1 MKGILDWFVLFLVCS
16 VLGWMLESTYRS
28 ILAKK
33 PIDSGVLGGPFIPI
47 YGFGALL
54 VEMVDTLFR
63 YHHLG
68 WKLALC
74 ILLCTLLEFLV
85 SVFYETV
92 FHLRLWDYSKM
103 VLNIQG
109 RVCLLYSLFWG
120 LLGLV
125 YLEILQTQLLW
136 LVGRIRDVPILGVI
150 FIGFTVMFA
159 IKVISSFFELG
170 TLKAMKATLSNQ
182 FDGSGIEHIL
192 RLGFHVNRRILV
204 AFPNLIKSFV
214 NVFLHEVNRR
224 ANLPAGFFPFRKAVS
239 ILFHGSP
246 VYNDWED
253 WLFFLSIEDL
263 LANKAV
269 QSMSNYRHH
278 NGSTLEH
285 ALSISQASWY
295 LAGAFGL
302 EKDACARGALLHD
315 FFLYDWR
322 DEKHPHHATMHAGIA
337 LKNAHRYF
345 NLDEME
351 KDIILTHM
359 WPLSDSFFK
368 YRESVLVSLVDKIGS
383 TRDIFSM
390 ISGIN
395 EDIAK

>member
-1 MKGILDWFVLFLVCS
+1 
-16 VLGWMLESTYRS
+16 
-28 ILAKK
+28 
-33 PIDSGVLGGPFIPI
+33 
-47 YGFGALL
+47 
-54 VEMVDTLFR
+54 
-63 YHHLG
+63 
-68 WKLALC
+68 
-74 ILLCTLLEFLV
+74 
-85 SVFYETV
+85 
-92 FHLRLWDYSKM
+92 
-103 VLNIQG
+103 
-109 RVCLLYSLFWG
+109 
-120 LLGLV
+120 
-125 YLEILQTQLLW
+125 
-136 LVGRIRDVPILGVI
+136 VI

-395 EDIAK
+395 EEIAK

>member
-1 MKGILDWFVLFLVCS
+1 MKGFLDWFVLFLVCS

-54 VEMVDTLFR
+54 VEMVDTIFR

-74 ILLCTLLEFLV
+74 IILCTILEFLV
-85 SVFYETV
+85 SLFYEAV

-103 VLNIQG
+103 FLNIHG

-120 LLGLV
+120 LLGFV
-125 YLEILQTQLLW
+125 YLEILQSQLFW
-136 LVGRIRDVPILGVI
+136 LVDIIRDVPILSVI
-150 FIGFTVMFA
+150 FICFTVMFV
-159 IKVISSFFELG
+159 IKVISSFSKLG
-170 TLKAMKATLSNQ
+170 ALKAMKATLLNQ
-182 FDGSGIEHIL
+182 FDDPDIQHVL
-192 RLGFHVNRRILV
+192 HMGFHDNRRILV

-214 NVFLHEVNRR
+214 DVFLQEVNRR
-224 ANLPAGFFPFRKAVS
+224 AHLPTGFFPFRKAVS

-246 VYNDWED
+246 IYDDWED

-278 NGSTLEH
+278 DGSTLEH
-285 ALSISQASWY
+285 ALVISQASWY
-295 LAGAFGL
+295 LAGAFSL
-302 EKDACARGALLHD
+302 DKDACARGALLHD

-322 DEKHPHHATMHAGIA
+322 DEKHPHHATRHAGIA

-359 WPLSDSFFK
+359 WPLSDTFFK

-390 ISGIN
+390 ISGITK
-395 EDIAK
+395 DIAK

>member
-16 VLGWMLESTYRS
+16 ILGWILESTYRS

-33 PIDSGVLGGPFIPI
+33 PIDSGVLSGPFIPI

-85 SVFYETV
+85 SMFYETV

-103 VLNIQG
+103 VLNIHG

-120 LLGLV
+120 LLGFV

-136 LVGRIRDVPILGVI
+136 LVGRIRGVPILGVI
-150 FIGFTVMFA
+150 FIGFTVMFG

-170 TLKAMKATLSNQ
+170 TLKAMKATLFNQ
-182 FDGSGIEHIL
+182 FNGSGIEHVL
-192 RLGFHVNRRILV
+192 RLGFHGNRRILV

-214 NVFLHEVNRR
+214 NVFLQEVNRR
-224 ANLPAGFFPFRKAVS
+224 ANLPTGFFPFRKAVS
-239 ILFHGSP
+239 ILLYGSP

-269 QSMSNYRHH
+269 QSMSNYHHH

-285 ALSISQASWY
+285 ALTISQASWY

-302 EKDACARGALLHD
+302 DKDACARGALLHD

-390 ISGIN
+390 ICGIN